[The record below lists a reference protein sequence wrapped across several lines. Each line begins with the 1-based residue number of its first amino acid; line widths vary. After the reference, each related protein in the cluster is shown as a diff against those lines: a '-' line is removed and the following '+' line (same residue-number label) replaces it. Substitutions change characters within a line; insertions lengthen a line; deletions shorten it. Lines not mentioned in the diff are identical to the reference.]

1 MRIKEACHK
10 IYIAIR
16 RSGDFF
22 TGRSEKHTTCG
33 SMKQKKI
40 PSDITDRGLPQAPLL
55 QRQTA

>member
-22 TGRSEKHTTCG
+22 TGRSEKKHDLWLHEA
-33 SMKQKKI
+33 KKI